1 VLIAL
6 IALTSCVDALSDRA
20 LRTRLHR
27 HHSKRARAMTAA
39 EADAMGIGDWF
50 KEFVNKA
57 KQAMNVVRSK
67 FADKNNQAALKAN
80 PKAKEAAIGKGTNPK
95 VAGKPSGKEAA
106 RPKDK
111 MKGVVFVAPD
121 VFEQVR
127 NSTIGATLNA
137 AATALINAAQSFQNS
152 ILNAAGATE
161 GASPSPAPSAK
172 PGAANRNKPTAGSLV
187 EEQAQVHAGADPSTI
202 KCAWV
207 YSEGSGNVPPQT
219 NTDNPSPKCWS
230 TWSWNDG
237 SNEQCADYDV
247 YQGPGPYQ
255 SAVAERYGKGFT
267 CLSDEQRSTPGTKEG
282 QRVDNVAFICRDG
295 NGARVQTPAKCKPKI
310 YMQAAF
316 YGQAK
321 TSTDTLSVCPLGD
334 RKMNAFAGVEAAW
347 TVGST
352 TVFNKGAMT
361 QSGNEITEHYSVAL
375 GPKASLNGQG
385 GGAEL
390 GVTIGMTTDVKND
403 FKDTKAAAFV
413 IGTHEIQETAM
424 SILKSSATVTMTAAG
439 RVAGSAEVSTLGL
452 GVWYVMEAQ
461 GVTAAD
467 CKGAATTYNYFIT
480 GNDKFEEIKQTAK
493 RFFASRQVQT
503 EL

>member
-1 VLIAL
+1 MSAADLRAEGITDWWNGAVEAVKKAVIA
-6 IALTSCVDALSDRA
+6 IQSR
-20 LRTRLHR
+20 
-27 HHSKRARAMTAA
+27 
-39 EADAMGIGDWF
+39 
-50 KEFVNKA
+50 
-57 KQAMNVVRSK
+57 
-67 FADKNNQAALKAN
+67 FADKNKALTQAEMTAN
-80 PKAKEAAIGKGTNPK
+80 PQKKEAVNAKKGAHPKKAIK
-95 VAGKPSGKEAA
+95 SGQQELK
-106 RPKDK
+106 RDK
-111 MKGVVFVAPD
+111 SKLTEKGVIFVAPD
-121 VFEQVR
+121 VWDRIRKTGMGALIQGMADAVR
-127 NSTIGATLNA
+127 NAVDNASPDAARTSA
-137 AATALINAAQSFQNS
+137 AALLEADSESAASKVTCS
-152 ILNAAGATE
+152 
-161 GASPSPAPSAK
+161 
-172 PGAANRNKPTAGSLV
+172 
-187 EEQAQVHAGADPSTI
+187 
-202 KCAWV
+202 WV
-207 YSEGSGNVPPQT
+207 FSEGSGNVPSEKK
-219 NTDNPSPKCWS
+219 TDNPAPKCWS
-230 TWSWNDG
+230 TWSWNGG
-237 SNEQCADYDV
+237 SNEQCADYDLV
-247 YQGPGPYQ
+247 QGPGPFQ

-267 CLSDEQRSTPGTKEG
+267 CFSDEQRSTPGTKEG

-295 NGARVQTPAKCKPKI
+295 NGARVQTPANCKPKI

-316 YGQAK
+316 YGQAA
-321 TSTDTLSVCPLGD
+321 TSTWSLSVCPIGD
-334 RKMNAFAGVEAAW
+334 RKMNAFAGIEAAW

-385 GGAEL
+385 PGAEV
-390 GVTIGMTTDVKND
+390 GVSVGMTTDVKND